1 MICLMKVVKKA
12 EISTAMLEI
21 LPILCLKVDL
31 NLVDFYEK
39 DLECI
44 EQKSLYM

>member
-12 EISTAMLEI
+12 GISTAMLEM

-39 DLECI
+39 DHERI

>member
-1 MICLMKVVKKA
+1 MICLMKVVKKTG
-12 EISTAMLEI
+12 ISAAMLEI

-39 DLECI
+39 DHECI
-44 EQKSLYM
+44 EQKSLYI